1 MVHLWHD
8 HEVSH
13 LRVLTVD
20 DDANV
25 RDTVAALLTPDGCE
39 VIKAGSPDEVLTRL
53 KKREQFHILIL
64 DLKMPQMHG
73 IELLRSVRRID
84 KDVGVIILTAY
95 PSLESATDAIDLDVS
110 AYMQKPFS
118 GEDIRETVARVARK
132 KGIIVRREDE
142 LHVTIGRQIRELRKS
157 RGLTLKEMGRRTQLS
172 VSLLSQ
178 IERAESSASVSS
190 LFKMATALD
199 VRIVEF
205 FGEF

>member
-1 MVHLWHD
+1 MP
-8 HEVSH
+8 S
-13 LRVLTVD
+13 LRVLAVD

-25 RDTVAALLTPDGCE
+25 RETVTALLEPDGCE
-39 VIKAGSPDEVLTRL
+39 VVAVSDPDEVLNLVRD
-53 KKREQFHILIL
+53 KEQFHLMIL

-73 IELLRSVRRID
+73 IELLREVRKLDRD
-84 KDVGVIILTAY
+84 MGVIIVTAF

-118 GEDIRETVARVARK
+118 GDDIRETVAKVARK
-132 KGIIVRREDE
+132 KGIVVRREDE
-142 LHVTIGRQIRELRKS
+142 LHITIGRRIRELRRS
-157 RGLTLKEMGRRTQLS
+157 RALTLKEMGRRTSLS

-190 LFKMATALD
+190 LFKVASALD
-199 VRIVEF
+199 VRIVEL

>member
-1 MVHLWHD
+1 M
-8 HEVSH
+8 SS
-13 LRVLTVD
+13 LRVLAID

-25 RDTVAALLTPDGCE
+25 LDTVQALLTPDGCD
-39 VIKAGSPDEVLTRL
+39 VVAVSDPAEVLARL
-53 KKREQFHILIL
+53 KKKQQFHIMIL

-73 IELLRSVRRID
+73 IELLRQVRKLDR
-84 KDVGVIILTAY
+84 DVGVIIVTAY

-118 GEDIRETVARVARK
+118 GDEIRETVAKVARK

-142 LHVTIGRQIRELRKS
+142 LHVTIGQRIREFRKS
-157 RGLTLKEMGRRTQLS
+157 RALTLKEMGRRTNLS

-190 LFKMATALD
+190 LFKVASALD
-199 VRIVEF
+199 VRIVDL

>member
-1 MVHLWHD
+1 M
-8 HEVSH
+8 SS
-13 LRVLTVD
+13 LRVLAID

-25 RDTVAALLTPDGCE
+25 RDTVTALLTPDGCD
-39 VIKAGSPDEVLTRL
+39 VVALSDPKEVLERL
-53 KKREQFHILIL
+53 RNKQQFHILIL

-73 IELLRSVRRID
+73 MELLREVRKLDRD
-84 KDVGVIILTAY
+84 LGVIIVTAY

-118 GEDIRETVARVARK
+118 GDDIRETVAKVARK

-142 LHVTIGRQIRELRKS
+142 LHITIGQRVREFRKS
-157 RGLTLKEMGRRTQLS
+157 RSLTLKEMGRRTSLS

-190 LFKMATALD
+190 LFKIASALD
-199 VRIVEF
+199 VRIVDL